1 MLGIGCENKSTVCL
15 QCHMDMVCQADDA
28 ITIDFSKDP
37 IIPRIEGKYLKATH
51 TSLGADDGIGVASC
65 FAILADKT
73 IKHGPLEV
81 LVTRDEETGLYGA
94 SDLEKGILKAKTLI
108 NVDNEDENALCI
120 GCAGGYNVE
129 MKLPTIRRVEEGYVT
144 RQVVLN
150 NFLGGHSGCDI
161 HLGRANPMHVMARL
175 FAVCVG
181 QNGDLQSL
189 NCECYR
195 WISLD
200 CGTAH
205 NAIPRKCTV
214 NVAVKAE
221 CVECFEKKMNEAFA
235 AFLKEYK
242 PIEADATLT
251 ITPIEDPRTPCDLAS
266 TKRVVDFLM
275 ICPFGPMRYSPV
287 VEGLVETSMT
297 CAIAVTK
304 NLDNIQFTASVR
316 SSSKSQIDA
325 MYRMLQSI
333 CEMVGMSLSEK
344 IGEYPGWD
352 PDANSKV
359 TKLMAGIYE
368 DLYKKAPWIYACHA
382 GLECGLIMEKYP
394 EMDCTSVGPEV
405 NFPHSPDE
413 RCLISSVPPFLEV
426 LKGTLDALE

>member
-1 MLGIGCENKSTVCL
+1 MIVSVKS
-15 QCHMDMVCQADDA
+15 
-28 ITIDFSKDP
+28 
-37 IIPRIEGKYLKATH
+37 
-51 TSLGADDGIGVASC
+51 
-65 FAILADKT
+65 
-73 IKHGPLEV
+73 
-81 LVTRDEETGLYGA
+81 
-94 SDLEKGILKAKTLI
+94 
-108 NVDNEDENALCI
+108 
-120 GCAGGYNVE
+120 
-129 MKLPTIRRVEEGYVT
+129 
-144 RQVVLN
+144 
-150 NFLGGHSGCDI
+150 
-161 HLGRANPMHVMARL
+161 
-175 FAVCVG
+175 
-181 QNGDLQSL
+181 
-189 NCECYR
+189 
-195 WISLD
+195 
-200 CGTAH
+200 
-205 NAIPRKCTV
+205 
-214 NVAVKAE
+214 E

-235 AFLKEYK
+235 AFYREYK
-242 PIEADATLT
+242 PIEAEATLT
-251 ITPIEDPRTPCDLAS
+251 ITPIEDTRTPCDLAS
-266 TKRVVDFLM
+266 TKRVINFLM

-287 VEGLVETSMT
+287 VADLVETSMT

-304 NLDNIQFTASVR
+304 DLDNIQFTASVR

-352 PDANSKV
+352 PDVNSKI

-426 LKGTLDALE
+426 LKRTLESLE